1 MKTTKSPECR
11 ENIEECGRELIQHS
25 KEAELD
31 NKLIAIGSLIV
42 IIAGAFT
49 CLASV
54 TIGLGLIAA
63 GLIIFLLKRLNE
75 KIAFLKTRRQKVSV
89 GNTAGS

>member
-1 MKTTKSPECR
+1 METTKRPDCR
-11 ENIEECGRELIQHS
+11 ENIGECGRELIQHS

-31 NKLIAIGSLIV
+31 NKLIAIGSLVV

-54 TIGLGLIAA
+54 AIGLGLIAV
-63 GLIIFLLKRLNE
+63 GLIVFLLKRLNE
-75 KIAFLKTRRQKVSV
+75 RIVFF
-89 GNTAGS
+89 